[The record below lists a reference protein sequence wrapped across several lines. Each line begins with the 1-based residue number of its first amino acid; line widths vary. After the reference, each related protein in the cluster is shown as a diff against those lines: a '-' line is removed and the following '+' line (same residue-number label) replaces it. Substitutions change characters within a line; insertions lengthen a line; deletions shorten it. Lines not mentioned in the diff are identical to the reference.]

1 MKIKNSLRFSF
12 PLLLCAISVI
22 TGCSS
27 SMKIVLDVPEKFSEQ
42 ATKHHV
48 EGVKGSGFAGSKTKV
63 HFAGYYADD
72 VKRGWAFSKSAR
84 DKTSF
89 SEAMEQTVLI
99 NFGIDKSK
107 VTSSQKD
114 KYQFTLND
122 DKNMALVFCQE
133 QTTSNSTRISTRR
146 TGEIN
151 TMNRQRYNF
160 GATIFPA
167 AIAPSGGWMLELSY
181 DMETPGGMF
190 STVIRNGLPVE
201 KGFITNKL
209 DTIIVKPVFVKKT
222 KNYKTG
228 KTGNFPIA
236 LLGGY
241 EFRIGDGVTAI
252 VDVINDNIWFYNGLQ
267 GEYKTV
273 IAAAATAILLR
284 REK

>member
-1 MKIKNSLRFSF
+1 MKIKNSIRFSF
-12 PLLLCAISVI
+12 PFLLCAITVI

-27 SMKIVLDVPEKFSEQ
+27 SMKIALDVPEKFSEQ
-42 ATKHHV
+42 ATRHPV
-48 EGVKGSGFAGSKTKV
+48 EGAKGSGFAGAKSKLR
-63 HFAGYYADD
+63 FAGYYADD

-89 SEAMEQTVLI
+89 AEAMEQTVLI

-114 KYQFTLND
+114 KYQFTLNEE
-122 DKNMALVFCQE
+122 KNSALVFCQE

-160 GATIFPA
+160 AATIFPSG
-167 AIAPSGGWMLELSY
+167 INPSAGWLLELGY
-181 DMETPGGMF
+181 DMDTPGGMLA
-190 STVIRNGLPVE
+190 TVIREGLPVE
-201 KGFITNKL
+201 KGFITNKT
-209 DTIIVKPVFVKKT
+209 DTIMVRPVFVKKT

-228 KTGNFPIA
+228 KTGNFPLA

-241 EFRIGDGVTAI
+241 EFRIGDGVAAI
-252 VDVINDNIWFYNGLQ
+252 VDVINDNIWFYNGLE
-267 GEYKTV
+267 GEYRLV
-273 IAAAATAILLR
+273 IAAAASAILLR